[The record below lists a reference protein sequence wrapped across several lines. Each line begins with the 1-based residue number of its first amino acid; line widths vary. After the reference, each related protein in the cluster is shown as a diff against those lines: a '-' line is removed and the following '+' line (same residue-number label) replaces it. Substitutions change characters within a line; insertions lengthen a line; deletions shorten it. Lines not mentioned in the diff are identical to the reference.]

1 MKLSIGGYLKSTA
14 NIYGKTLY
22 TQERVVL
29 LTVTKLKYR
38 INKLLCNCLRKH
50 SNHCNIMHWI
60 LCGVTQHPRL
70 SLNLNPW
77 QFTQ

>member
-29 LTVTKLKYR
+29 LTVTKLKVPY
-38 INKLLCNCLRKH
+38 
-50 SNHCNIMHWI
+50 
-60 LCGVTQHPRL
+60 
-70 SLNLNPW
+70 
-77 QFTQ
+77 